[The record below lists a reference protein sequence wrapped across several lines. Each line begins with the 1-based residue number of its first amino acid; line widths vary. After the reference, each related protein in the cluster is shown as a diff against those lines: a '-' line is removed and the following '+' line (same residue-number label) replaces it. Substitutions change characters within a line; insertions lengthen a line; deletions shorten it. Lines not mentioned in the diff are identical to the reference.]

1 MGKGIQE
8 KVEKSP
14 FTPDFEL
21 YRYGKQLL
29 RCWVH
34 KFCGE
39 RKGIGFFRFPLSDK
53 ARCAMWA
60 AAVHRKNWHPKA
72 HTRICGVHFTSG
84 KQLR

>member
-1 MGKGIQE
+1 MINSCCVVGCTNSVGK
-8 KVEKSP
+8 
-14 FTPDFEL
+14 
-21 YRYGKQLL
+21 
-29 RCWVH
+29 
-34 KFCGE
+34 
-39 RKGIGFFRFPLSDK
+39 RKGIGFFCFPLSDK